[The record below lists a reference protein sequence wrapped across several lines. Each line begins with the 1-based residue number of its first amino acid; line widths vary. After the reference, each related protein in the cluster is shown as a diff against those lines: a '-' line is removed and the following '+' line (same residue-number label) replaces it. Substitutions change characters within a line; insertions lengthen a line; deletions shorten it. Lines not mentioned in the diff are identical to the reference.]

1 MIVKEIIGSLLKFDL
16 NNRTIEHVMLEW
28 YEVSK
33 KILHKKTDA
42 GREIIFKLLQ
52 PNQSLAVGD
61 IVFANES
68 TVIVIDI
75 IECDA
80 IVIFPQT
87 MLKMANICYE
97 IGNKHLPLF
106 YQDDHLLVPFDAPL
120 FRLLQ
125 NAGYTIE
132 TGKRKLTA
140 PLKTTVQPH
149 TATDNS
155 LFSKL
160 IKLTT
165 NA

>member
-61 IVFANES
+61 IV
-68 TVIVIDI
+68 IDI

-80 IVIFPQT
+80 IIIFPQT